1 MSTVFETVWADDTSP
16 FLYKSDSLGVGVVAD
31 TFPKFPD
38 QVVIIPATGFPD
50 RDNASFSDLSLTT
63 QLALTCLVSVMDRKM
78 RDFSGVPGVRA
89 IARTDGFVVPDHPH
103 IVMFPALRGES
114 DAYTKP
120 SLFTDEAVRKKL
132 VQNTLRNLALT
143 ANEKV
148 ELDEELNWLEYVGIP
163 S

>member
-1 MSTVFETVWADDTSP
+1 MILRHFSTSP
-16 FLYKSDSLGVGVVAD
+16 ILSEWELLPIPSRNSPTKSSSSPL
-31 TFPKFPD
+31 
-38 QVVIIPATGFPD
+38 GFPD

-120 SLFTDEAVRKKL
+120 SRFTDEAVRKKL